1 MDVRPIDANLFAKSL
16 EIEARSVGV
25 SWVCD
30 RHEAAAIRGAF
41 KMAATNARQFPTLD
55 YAPVRHGEWIED
67 ELEYPE
73 EVVFRYKCSECGRT
87 ELVKEPYCH
96 CGAKMDGGK

>member
-1 MDVRPIDANLFAKSL
+1 MRPIDADELL
-16 EIEARSVGV
+16 QRIEARERSLKFYV
-25 SWVCD
+25 D
-30 RHEAAAIRGAF
+30 RAARETLWDVVDDI
-41 KMAATNARQFPTLD
+41 NDSDILD

-96 CGAKMDGGK
+96 CGAKMGGEK